1 MSQNVEFILSLEDK
15 QFTAS
20 IDRAGK
26 LLTKFGERATKPA
39 QKIKNLERSL
49 GSVSS
54 ILGALETRL
63 NSTADKLQD
72 VAAGFELVST
82 PLERHNVNCPLSAL
96 ICGHSQIALIQPHR
110 LRTSSWPHCGRFS
123 RNSMSFLI
131 GLNTQETMPVNST
144 LRSRVP
150 LLLLVE

>member
-54 ILGALETRL
+54 ILGALECRGDYT
-63 NSTADKLQD
+63 NSDL
-72 VAAGFELVST
+72 F
-82 PLERHNVNCPLSAL
+82 
-96 ICGHSQIALIQPHR
+96 
-110 LRTSSWPHCGRFS
+110 
-123 RNSMSFLI
+123 
-131 GLNTQETMPVNST
+131 
-144 LRSRVP
+144 
-150 LLLLVE
+150 